1 MSSNVIDYFAT
12 LGRKNGMLKSKNF
25 RPIWAEE
32 NDKDI
37 TASDLW
43 NSAITD
49 VAIVFVGTIIELKFY
64 SILSEF

>member
-12 LGRKNGMLKSKNF
+12 LGRKDGMLKCKDF

-32 NDKDI
+32 NDKNI
-37 TASDLW
+37 SAADLW

-49 VAIVFVGTIIELKFY
+49 IAIVFVGNIKNMYELFH
-64 SILSEF
+64 F